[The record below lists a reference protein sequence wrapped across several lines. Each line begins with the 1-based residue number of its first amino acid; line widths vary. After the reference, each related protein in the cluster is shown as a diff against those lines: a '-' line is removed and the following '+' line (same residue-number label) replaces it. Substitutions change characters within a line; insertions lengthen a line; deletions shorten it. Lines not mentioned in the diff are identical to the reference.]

1 MNPDAELLLATPDYH
16 FLAFDGDQALFLP
29 MDRAAYHRSAF
40 LDRRAETRSDTP
52 LRLAVAPLIE
62 AEKCHSRPRAG
73 WIFHVAHC
81 GSTLLSRL
89 IDSPQSSLILREPPP
104 LRQLGLAAAAGGKSS
119 QWQERLALAC
129 SMAARRFDPSR
140 PTIVKA
146 NVPVNFMLDDL
157 TALDQSA
164 PSILLYRSLEAHLL
178 AVLRSDQHRIWVGRI
193 SDQLGPA
200 LGESVGLGPGTPLAG
215 RAAALWLAQMLAFQ
229 SLLSVNSEARS
240 LDAEQLFAA
249 PADIAKATAAHL
261 GVVDADVDA
270 NAAALAGRYAKNSS
284 QPFDED
290 DRRRRGVADRI
301 RLAEEIAVARLW
313 IDHSIAAAGLRPRLD
328 RPLLGMASDLIS

>member
-1 MNPDAELLLATPDYH
+1 
-16 FLAFDGDQALFLP
+16 
-29 MDRAAYHRSAF
+29 
-40 LDRRAETRSDTP
+40 
-52 LRLAVAPLIE
+52 VIE
-62 AEKCHSRPRAG
+62 AEKRHSRPRTG

-104 LRQLGLAAAAGGKSS
+104 LRQLGLAAAARDRSR
-119 QWQERLALAC
+119 QWQERLAVAY

-146 NVPVNFMLDDL
+146 NVPVNFMLDEL
-157 TALDQSA
+157 TAMDRST

-200 LGESVGLGPGTPLAG
+200 LGESVGLGHGAPLAE

-229 SLLSVNSEARS
+229 SLLSANSEARS

-249 PADIAKATAAHL
+249 PVDIAKAAAAHL
-261 GVVDADVDA
+261 GVEDADIDT
-270 NAAALAGRYAKNSS
+270 NAAALAGRYAKNPS

-290 DRRRRGVADRI
+290 DRRRRGEADRV
-301 RLAEEIAVARLW
+301 RLVEEIVVARGW
-313 IDHSIAAAGLRPRLD
+313 IERSTAAAGLRPRLD
-328 RPLLGMASDLIS
+328 RPLLGKGSTLIS